1 MCKNTDKINHQNNN
15 KQKYEFGKRDK
26 ILFIPLLTQNEHGDY
41 IIDNVISCSILV
53 KNHEEWLFPL
63 PIIKCPML

>member
-1 MCKNTDKINHQNNN
+1 MCKKLIKINHQNNN

-26 ILFIPLLTQNEHGDY
+26 ILFIPLLTQNEHRDH

-53 KNHEEWLFPL
+53 KNHEE
-63 PIIKCPML
+63 